1 MGDDDCQSMILNNEF
16 VGHEGAC
23 QHEVWNK
30 SGGALMWTCL
40 AKSHPITNKCGAW
53 YVQDNIG
60 LDKVERCMCAVK
72 AIALV
77 GDRVFWEAFLKCGSN
92 AKQIVGTTYEELC
105 LFPDDGLQQQSQIA
119 MQETV
124 VPHAVLAV
132 GNEFSCFNCIHRTFG
147 NVAFCVFLIFILFF
161 VIFCGRPRRHW
172 IGQD

>member
-1 MGDDDCQSMILNNEF
+1 
-16 VGHEGAC
+16 
-23 QHEVWNK
+23 
-30 SGGALMWTCL
+30 MWTCL

-77 GDRVFWEAFLKCGSN
+77 GDRAFWEAFLKCGCN
-92 AKQIVGTTYEELC
+92 AKQIGSMGTTYEELC
-105 LFPDDGLQQQSQIA
+105 LFPDDGLQQQSQTA

-124 VPHAVLAV
+124 VSHAFLAV

-147 NVAFCVFLIFILFF
+147 NVAFCVFFNFHF
-161 VIFCGRPRRHW
+161 VFRDFLWTSQTTLDWTRLSGACVPARPLPLSAR
-172 IGQD
+172 GFP